1 MHLKNIT
8 VFKFIMNSTL
18 IASSFRTS
26 NSSAGIPSPSLALF
40 VMMLERGRDRK
51 PVFVETLLPV
61 FFL

>member
-1 MHLKNIT
+1 
-8 VFKFIMNSTL
+8 MNSTL